1 MTTRR
6 CPIHCILPPYLL
18 DRMAHSS
25 DPEVRRLAIGAIGL
39 SAAARSMRR
48 ILATMPAMSA
58 IASPGGTK
66 HRLVYDAGHAD
77 WPGLPGTLVR
87 TEGGSKTG
95 DPAVNEAYDYS
106 GATYDFYRKVLGRNS
121 LDDNGMALL
130 SSVHFGNRYNNAFWN
145 GEQMVYGDGD
155 GRIFERFT
163 KSLDVVGHELSHGV
177 VTHTCNL
184 VYQGESGAL
193 NEHFAD
199 VFGTLVK
206 QWKRKQ
212 TVTTATWLIGEEIM
226 GPGTAAR
233 AIRTF
238 EDKKAFEN
246 DPILGT
252 DPQPKHLKDMYT
264 GPGDSGGVHVNSGIP
279 NHAFYLVANALGG
292 HAWERAGAIWY
303 ATVKA
308 LGPKSAFIDMV
319 RQTESSAIALYGT
332 GSKERRAVAS
342 AWKAVGFGA
351 WPTLRM
357 RTPNRRSA
365 SRSSKMADS
374 AGRA

>member
-1 MTTRR
+1 MTTPRP
-6 CPIHCILPPYLL
+6 PIHCILPPYLL
-18 DRMAHSS
+18 DHMSRSS
-25 DPEVRRLAIGAIGL
+25 DPEVRRLAVDAIGL

-48 ILATMPAMSA
+48 TLAAMPAMSA
-58 IASPGGTK
+58 IPSPGGTK

-77 WPGLPGTLVR
+77 WPGLPGKLVR
-87 TEGGSKTG
+87 TEGGAKTD
-95 DPAVNEAYDYS
+95 DPAANEAYDYA
-106 GATYDFYRKVLGRNS
+106 GATYDFYKKVLDRNS

-130 SSVHFGNRYNNAFWN
+130 SSVHFGVRYDNAFWN

-155 GRIFERFT
+155 GRVFVRFT
-163 KSLDVVGHELSHGV
+163 KSLDVVAHELSHGV

-184 VYQGESGAL
+184 AYHGESGAL

-212 TVTTATWLIGEEIM
+212 TVATATWLVGEEIM
-226 GPGTAAR
+226 GPGTKAA

-246 DPILGT
+246 DPVLGT
-252 DPQPKHLKDMYT
+252 DPQPKHLKDVYT
-264 GPGDSGGVHVNSGIP
+264 GSADSGGVHINSGIP
-279 NHAFYLVANALGG
+279 NHAFYRAAVALGG
-292 HAWERAGAIWY
+292 NAWERAGRIWY

-308 LGPKSAFIDMV
+308 LGPTSVFIDMV

-332 GSKERRAVAS
+332 GSKERKAVAS
-342 AWKAVGFGA
+342 AWKAVGF
-351 WPTLRM
+351 
-357 RTPNRRSA
+357 
-365 SRSSKMADS
+365 
-374 AGRA
+374 